1 MDEDMIID
9 YLEELIERFGIRLRY
24 EPVDT
29 DEELTYVV
37 GGLCLLKGEHVLIIN
52 SRAPAKDRIK
62 ALAIAVKHFDL
73 DQLYIRPVL
82 RELLDKIPE

>member
-1 MDEDMIID
+1 MIID

-24 EPVDT
+24 EPINT

-52 SRAPAKDRIK
+52 SRATAKDRIR

-82 RELLDKIPE
+82 RELLDKMPE

>member
-1 MDEDMIID
+1 MDENMIID

-24 EPVDT
+24 EPIDT
-29 DEELTYVV
+29 DEELTNVV
-37 GGLCLLKGEHVLIIN
+37 GGLCLLKGEHVVIIN

-82 RELLDKIPE
+82 RELLDKMPE